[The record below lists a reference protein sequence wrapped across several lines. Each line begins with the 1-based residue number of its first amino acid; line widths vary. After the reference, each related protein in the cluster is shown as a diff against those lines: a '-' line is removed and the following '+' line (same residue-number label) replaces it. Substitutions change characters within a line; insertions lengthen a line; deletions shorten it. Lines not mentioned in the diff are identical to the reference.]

1 MLSNVYM
8 FTWEEQFLLD
18 KELFRR
24 KENFAVK
31 FGQESIFSF
40 DTESRDLAMIKQSI
54 YGGGL
59 FVSKKLVI
67 LNGIP
72 MDATTKMGEERK
84 KPIDIFIDDFL
95 SREGK
100 IPEETLILFISSKP
114 DKRLKLY
121 KFLERNA
128 VVKEFN
134 QYKDSQ
140 LKDFIIS
147 QLGGIFIPDDVVEY
161 LLIKVWANLYRL
173 RFECEKIKTRCE
185 IKNITK
191 IDQQLIDKLAFW
203 QVETNAFAL
212 LESLF
217 TDTKRAVQIIAKIQ
231 DDGEDRNAFAGM
243 LYRSLKT
250 SLFLV
255 DIVNAG
261 TTDSKE
267 IAAIMWANPWQISK
281 SLKQIKQLQANHQLM
296 KTFFRQLV
304 GLDYSIKSGKLPD
317 TYFRLG
323 IKKFL
328 LWWTTDM
335 ENDGRLDDEREDQW
349 EN

>member
-1 MLSNVYM
+1 
-8 FTWEEQFLLD
+8 
-18 KELFRR
+18 LFRR

-161 LLIKVWANLYRL
+161 LLVKV
-173 RFECEKIKTRCE
+173 
-185 IKNITK
+185 
-191 IDQQLIDKLAFW
+191 
-203 QVETNAFAL
+203 
-212 LESLF
+212 
-217 TDTKRAVQIIAKIQ
+217 
-231 DDGEDRNAFAGM
+231 
-243 LYRSLKT
+243 
-250 SLFLV
+250 
-255 DIVNAG
+255 
-261 TTDSKE
+261 
-267 IAAIMWANPWQISK
+267 
-281 SLKQIKQLQANHQLM
+281 
-296 KTFFRQLV
+296 
-304 GLDYSIKSGKLPD
+304 
-317 TYFRLG
+317 
-323 IKKFL
+323 
-328 LWWTTDM
+328 
-335 ENDGRLDDEREDQW
+335 
-349 EN
+349 